1 MENSK
6 SQLLFEDAKQ
16 SLVGGV
22 NSPVRAYNSV
32 GGTPVFIKSGKGA
45 YITSEDDTTFIDYVL
60 SFGPLIL
67 GHANSDVLNAVNTVM
82 QNGTT
87 FGAPTQLETQL
98 ANLVKDFYPYTDKV
112 RFVSSGTEA
121 AMSAI
126 RLARGYSKKSIIV
139 KFKGCYHGH
148 ADALLVA
155 AGSGAQNL
163 GVPDSLGVLE
173 DVVRNTAVLDYNNTK
188 QVRSFFKEHGSNVA
202 GVILEPVA
210 GNMGLVLPDLN
221 FIAELRAQCNNYDA
235 LLIFD
240 EVMCGF
246 RTQVTGTHEWI
257 GIEPDIVVLGKV
269 IGGGLP
275 CGAYAARAEIMD
287 MVAPLGSVYQAGT
300 LSGNPLA
307 MAAGVETLTQLKNGD
322 VFNSINENTTYL
334 VTELNK
340 LISKFNLPM
349 SINHKGSMLSLFMRA
364 AEVNS
369 FEDVQ
374 KSDFKL
380 FSKFFHLMLDN
391 GIFLPPSQY
400 ETWFSSSCHLSL
412 EIDKTL
418 ESFKNAIKEV

>member
-67 GHANSDVLNAVNTVM
+67 GHANSDVLNSVNTVM

-98 ANLVKDFYPYTDKV
+98 ANLVKEFYPYTDKV

-126 RLARGYSKKSIIV
+126 RVARGFTNKSIIV

-163 GVPDSLGVLE
+163 GVPDSAGVLA
-173 DVVRNTAVLDYNNTK
+173 DVVSHTAVLDYNNIDQLKT
-188 QVRSFFKEHGSNVA
+188 FFKENGVNVA
-202 GVILEPVA
+202 GVMIEPVA

-221 FIAELRAQCNNYDA
+221 FIAELRAQCDNYDA

-246 RTQVTGTHEWI
+246 RTQATGTHEWI
-257 GIEPDIVVLGKV
+257 GVEPDIVVLGKV

-275 CGAYAARAEIMD
+275 CGAYAARSEIMD
-287 MVAPLGSVYQAGT
+287 IVAPLGPVYQAGT

-307 MAAGVETLTQLKNGD
+307 MAAGIETLTQLKDGS
-322 VFNSINENTTYL
+322 VFNLINTHTTTLVNELRDLIKKEN
-334 VTELNK
+334 V
-340 LISKFNLPM
+340 PM
-349 SINHKGSMLSLFMRA
+349 RINHKGSMLSIFMTGS
-364 AEVNS
+364 EINS

-380 FSKFFHLMLDN
+380 FSKFFHLMLEN
-391 GIFLPPSQY
+391 KIFLPPSQY

-412 EIDKTL
+412 EVNKTL
-418 ESFKNAIKEV
+418 ESFKNVIKEV

>member
-126 RLARGYSKKSIIV
+126 RVARGFTKKSIIV

-202 GVILEPVA
+202 GVMLEPVA

-257 GIEPDIVVLGKV
+257 GVEPDIVVLGKV

-287 MVAPLGSVYQAGT
+287 MVAPLGAVYQAGT
-300 LSGNPLA
+300 
-307 MAAGVETLTQLKNGD
+307 
-322 VFNSINENTTYL
+322 
-334 VTELNK
+334 
-340 LISKFNLPM
+340 
-349 SINHKGSMLSLFMRA
+349 
-364 AEVNS
+364 
-369 FEDVQ
+369 
-374 KSDFKL
+374 
-380 FSKFFHLMLDN
+380 
-391 GIFLPPSQY
+391 
-400 ETWFSSSCHLSL
+400 
-412 EIDKTL
+412 
-418 ESFKNAIKEV
+418 